1 MTPIQL
7 KEELDKFCYGSASVD
22 GNLLNEF
29 LTNIIA
35 NSSGMINPMTALG
48 DMIYGGTVVS
58 GTATPASLP
67 LGTAGWIIRAGASA
81 PNWFNLFGTANIW
94 TNTQTI
100 GGTSTGV
107 TLSSASSIGKV
118 SIFNGGASREARIF
132 GTIQYISNSTIT
144 APAPG
149 GGGGSSVTLANSD
162 SGYNI
167 IYNNAMNQ
175 NNVIP
180 ILSYY
185 NRNVNSYGA
194 TVPTFQI
201 RNYVGGVSDS
211 FPPNYAGKSI
221 DIMCPSNTGYTT
233 QSVMVKYDIFQAA
246 SYRFLQN
253 YSQVSIDDTTKLIPT
268 ALLHLGASTTNRA
281 SLCIATGTAPT
292 SPNDGDIWYN
302 AGVLYIQVG
311 ATTKTFNLTP

>member
-58 GTATPASLP
+58 GTATPASFP
-67 LGTAGWIIRAGASA
+67 LGTAGWVLRAGASA

-94 TNTQTI
+94 TNKQTVGAATAGVVLSAVSGVGQLSVFKS
-100 GGTSTGV
+100 GG
-107 TLSSASSIGKV
+107 
-118 SIFNGGASREARIF
+118 REARIF
-132 GTIQYISNSTIT
+132 GSLQNTGNSTIT
-144 APAPG
+144 TPTTPDAILPLLNG
-149 GGGGSSVTLANSD
+149 D
-162 SGYNI
+162 SGYILTFNG
-167 IYNNAMNQ
+167 AMQQ

-201 RNYVGGVSDS
+201 RNFIGNSTSGFQTD
-211 FPPNYAGKSI
+211 YAGKSI
-221 DIMCPSNTGYTT
+221 DIMCPSNSTYTT

-253 YSQVSIDDTTKLIPT
+253 YSQVSIDDTTKLVPT
-268 ALLHLGASTTNRA
+268 ALLHLGASSTSR
-281 SLCIATGTAPT
+281 SSFCINPGVAPT
-292 SPNDGDIWYN
+292 SPQEGDIW
-302 AGVLYIQVG
+302 VESTSVKVYING
-311 ATTKTFNLTP
+311 ATRTFTITP

>member
-7 KEELDKFCYGSASVD
+7 KTELDKFCYGSASVD

-35 NSSGMINPMTALG
+35 NSSGMINPMTTLG

-58 GTATPASLP
+58 GEATPARLP
-67 LGTAGWIIRAGASA
+67 LGTAGWIIRAGTSA

-94 TNTQTI
+94 TNKQTV
-100 GGTSTGV
+100 GAATAGV
-107 TLSSASSIGKV
+107 VLSAV
-118 SIFNGGASREARIF
+118 SGVGQLSVFNGGASREARIF
-132 GTIQYISNSTIT
+132 GSLQYTGNSSIT

-149 GGGGSSVTLANSD
+149 GGGGSLVTLANSE
-162 SGYNI
+162 SGYNL
-167 IYNNAMNQ
+167 IYNNAMNA

-180 ILSYY
+180 VLSYY

-194 TVPTFQI
+194 TVPIFQI
-201 RNYVGGVSDS
+201 RNYVGGSGDS

-311 ATTKTFNLTP
+311 ATTKTFTIV